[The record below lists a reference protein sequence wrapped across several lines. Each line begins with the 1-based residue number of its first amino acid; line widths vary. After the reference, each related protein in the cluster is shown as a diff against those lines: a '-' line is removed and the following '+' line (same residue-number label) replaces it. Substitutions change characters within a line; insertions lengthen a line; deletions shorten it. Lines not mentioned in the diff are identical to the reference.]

1 MAQKLPHL
9 LLDPGDLPEV
19 VLVPGDP
26 KRAARIAESLDGA
39 RQIAAHREYH
49 TFLGTYH
56 GVPVGVTSAG
66 VGAAG
71 AVIAYEEAIRAGA
84 RTLIRVGTAGS
95 LTDDIVTGDLV
106 VVLGAARGEGVSR
119 QLVPLEMP
127 AIADADVSVALW
139 NAASASGGRA
149 HRGLGVSVDAFYRG
163 VLDLGFETYAAAGA
177 ICVEMECSALF
188 IVGMLR
194 RVRTGAIVA
203 VDGDARRA
211 ASGDHDPHKNLVR
224 AAIDRE
230 IAVALDAV
238 VRLASSAAPFG
249 GGSAIIRR
257 APSNGAHA
265 EGG

>member
-9 LLDPGDLPEV
+9 LLNSGDLPAY

-26 KRAARIAESLDGA
+26 QRAARIAESLDGA
-39 RQIAAHREYH
+39 RQIAANREYH
-49 TFLGTYH
+49 TFLGTYR

-95 LTDDIVTGDLV
+95 LTDDVVTGDLV

-127 AIADADVSVALW
+127 AIADADVSAALW
-139 NAASASGGRA
+139 SAANARGGRA
-149 HRGLGVSVDAFYRG
+149 HRGIGVSVDAFYRG
-163 VLDLGFETYAAAGA
+163 VIDLGFETYAAAGA

-188 IVGMLR
+188 VVGTLR
-194 RVRTGAIVA
+194 RVRTGAIVTI
-203 VDGDARRA
+203 DGDARRA
-211 ASGDHDPHKNLVR
+211 ASGDHDPHKDLVR

-238 VRLASSAAPFG
+238 AHLASATAPLAG
-249 GGSAIIRR
+249 RSAIIGR
-257 APSNGAHA
+257 APTDGAHA
-265 EGG
+265 RGG

>member
-1 MAQKLPHL
+1 L
-9 LLDPGDLPEV
+9 LLPGDLPEV

-26 KRAARIAESLDGA
+26 SRAARIAESLDGA

-49 TFLGTYH
+49 TFLGTYR

-71 AVIAYEEAIRAGA
+71 AAIAYEEAIRAGA

-95 LTDDIVTGDLV
+95 LVDDVVTGDLV

-127 AIADADVSVALW
+127 AIADADVSAALW
-139 NAASASGGRA
+139 SAASTRGGRV
-149 HRGLGVSVDAFYRG
+149 HRGIDVSVDAFYRG

-188 IVGMLR
+188 IVGTLR

-203 VDGDARRA
+203 IDGDARRA
-211 ASGDHDPHKNLVR
+211 ASGDHNPHNDVVR
-224 AAIDRE
+224 DAIDRE
-230 IAVALDAV
+230 IAIALDAV
-238 VRLASSAAPFG
+238 AHLASASAPR
-249 GGSAIIRR
+249 S
-257 APSNGAHA
+257 
-265 EGG
+265 